1 MFPTVDF
8 ASADNYAGKKVTKIG
23 NVDPGKSA
31 LVILDNDYSNNPHNR
46 GLYGTISW
54 QISTNKNV
62 KGTETRKAT
71 TDRLILGFE
80 VPYE

>member
-8 ASADNYAGKKVTKIG
+8 ASYSDYAGRNVKKIG
-23 NVDPGKSA
+23 DVDPGKSA
-31 LVILDNDYSNNPHNR
+31 LVILDNNYINNSQNR

-54 QISTNKNV
+54 QISMSKNV
-62 KGTETRKAT
+62 KGTTTRKAT
-71 TDRLILGFE
+71 KTRLILGFE

>member
-8 ASADNYAGKKVTKIG
+8 ASAANHAGKKVTEIG

-31 LVILDNDYSNNPHNR
+31 LVILDNDYSNNKQNR
-46 GLYGTISW
+46 GLFGSISW

-62 KGTETRKAT
+62 KGTKTRKAT
-71 TDRLILGFE
+71 ATRLVLGFA

>member
-1 MFPTVDF
+1 MK
-8 ASADNYAGKKVTKIG
+8 GIG

-31 LVILDNDYSNNPHNR
+31 LVILDNDQSNNHHNR

-54 QISTNKNV
+54 QIRK
-62 KGTETRKAT
+62 KQKAT
-71 TDRLILGFE
+71 KTRLVLGFA